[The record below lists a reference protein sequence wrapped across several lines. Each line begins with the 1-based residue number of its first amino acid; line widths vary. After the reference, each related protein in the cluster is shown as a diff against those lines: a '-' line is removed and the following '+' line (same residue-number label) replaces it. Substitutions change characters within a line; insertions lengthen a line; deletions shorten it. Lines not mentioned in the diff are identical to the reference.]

1 MAGYCSKITEHI
13 SKITE
18 RYIKMAY
25 SKHKMTE
32 YHGDGGLGA
41 AVRRIRGLVNAGSAH
56 RSMRDESEVRASARV
71 GGERMGAQVNGACTS
86 AGSEACA
93 WSVAHGVGWIGPLVG

>member
-1 MAGYCSKITEHI
+1 MAEYCRKMTEYS

-32 YHGDGGLGA
+32 YHGNSGLGA
-41 AVRRIRGLVNAGSAH
+41 ATRGIGVL
-56 RSMRDESEVRASARV
+56 MRDENEARTGARV
-71 GGERMGAQVNGACTS
+71 GGER
-86 AGSEACA
+86 AGSEARA
-93 WSVAHGVGWIGPLVG
+93 WAVTHGIGWIDPLVGWSR

>member
-1 MAGYCSKITEHI
+1 MTEHI

-32 YHGDGGLGA
+32 YHGDGGLGMA
-41 AVRRIRGLVNAGSAH
+41 ARGIGGLVNVGSAH
-56 RSMRDESEVRASARV
+56 RSMRDESEARAR
-71 GGERMGAQVNGACTS
+71 
-86 AGSEACA
+86 
-93 WSVAHGVGWIGPLVG
+93 SVAHGVGWVVCWLADLSDGVIDPSP

>member
-1 MAGYCSKITEHI
+1 MTEHI

-41 AVRRIRGLVNAGSAH
+41 AVRGIWGLVNAGLVH
-56 RSMRDESEVRASARV
+56 RSMRDESEAHAGARV
-71 GGERMGAQVNGACTS
+71 GGECAGARVGGART
-86 AGSEACA
+86 
-93 WSVAHGVGWIGPLVG
+93 GVG

>member
-1 MAGYCSKITEHI
+1 MAEYCSKMTEYS

-32 YHGDGGLGA
+32 YHGNSGLGA
-41 AVRRIRGLVNAGSAH
+41 ATRGIGVL
-56 RSMRDESEVRASARV
+56 MRDENEARTGARV
-71 GGERMGAQVNGACTS
+71 GGWGARGVGGARMGGDTWDWLDRS
-86 AGSEACA
+86 
-93 WSVAHGVGWIGPLVG
+93 VGWLV